1 MKMNNSLHYNKKKRR
16 SASSRC
22 ARCKKVRRMWLIAN
36 YMDYTRVSAMNIKEE
51 GKVCWI
57 CRIREV
63 EPDWR
68 PGMPRPEIP
77 NKFKFKKE

>member
-1 MKMNNSLHYNKKKRR
+1 
-16 SASSRC
+16 
-22 ARCKKVRRMWLIAN
+22 MWLIAN